1 MPKMGQK
8 TSRNNERLHLS
19 EIARGLKQ
27 WAVKKGEIQED
38 LP

>member
-1 MPKMGQK
+1 MPMMGQK
-8 TSRNNERLHLS
+8 TSRNNERRHLS
-19 EIARGLKQ
+19 EIARDFKQ

>member
-1 MPKMGQK
+1 MPMMGQK
-8 TSRNNERLHLS
+8 TSKNNERRHLS
-19 EIARGLKQ
+19 EIARDFKQ

>member
-1 MPKMGQK
+1 MPMLGQK

-19 EIARGLKQ
+19 EIARDFKQ